1 MSLWLASRRGDLSG
15 AVDAARDVDAA
26 FEAQT
31 AGGMAHREEHRVAA
45 LLNLGVAEL
54 WGAAAGG
61 VAATT
66 SSRRSRWRAGS
77 GGPYLEN
84 VCLAFLALGAMLSDL
99 PLPAART
106 LADDAVAIA
115 DEHGWGRD
123 PIAAPAFVV
132 AGATLVWAGRWD
144 EAAHQLERARR
155 ALPAAGDP
163 NTELIIEHATG
174 LLHLGQGRSE
184 DALGAFR
191 AAERMQA
198 RLSEQHPFTLDLRSR
213 ILRTQVQMG
222 ETAAARAA
230 LAGMDEQT
238 RARAGMRIAAAAIE
252 LAEGTPQAAVDA
264 LAPVIDRSARALHPR
279 WTRIEALL
287 FDAAARERMGD
298 RRAAEDSLED
308 ALEVAEP
315 EGIILPFT
323 VAPVRGLLER
333 HPSHRTAHATLLSD
347 ILDVMAGGTRTRRD
361 EVASSAHELSDAE
374 LRVVRYLPTNLTA
387 PAIASEL
394 FLSPNT
400 VGTHLRHIYAKLGV
414 HSRSEA
420 VARARELGLLAP
432 SLRVR

>member
-1 MSLWLASRRGDLSG
+1 MSLWLASRRGDIG
-15 AVDAARDVDAA
+15 AAMDAARDLDAA
-26 FEAQT
+26 FEGHIV
-31 AGGMAHREEHRVAA
+31 GGIARREEHRVAA
-45 LLNLGVAEL
+45 LYNIGVAEL
-54 WGAAAGG
+54 WALRLDESRDHLEQALAL
-61 VAATT
+61 
-66 SSRRSRWRAGS
+66 SRRIGR
-77 GGPYLEN
+77 PYLET
-84 VCLAFLALGAMLSDL
+84 VCLAFLAIGATLSDL

-132 AGATLVWAGRWD
+132 AGATLVWAGRWT
-144 EAAHQLERARR
+144 EAEHQLERARR
-155 ALPAAGDP
+155 TLPAAGDP
-163 NTELIIEHATG
+163 NTELIIEHAAG
-174 LLHLGQGRSE
+174 LLRLGQGRLA
-184 DALGAFR
+184 DALAAFR

-198 RLSEQHPFTLDLRSR
+198 RLSEQHPFTLDVRSR
-213 ILRTQVQMG
+213 ILRTQVQIG
-222 ETAAARAA
+222 QTAAARAA
-230 LAGMDEQT
+230 LAEMDERT
-238 RARAGMRIAAAAIE
+238 RARAGMRITTAAIE
-252 LAEGTPQAAVDA
+252 LAEGRPEAAVDA
-264 LAPVIDRSARALHPR
+264 LGPVIGRSAPALHPR
-279 WTRIEALL
+279 WMRIEALL

-315 EGIILPFT
+315 EGIVLPFT
-323 VAPVRGLLER
+323 LTPIRGLLER

-347 ILDVMAGGTRTRRD
+347 ILDVLAGGPRTRRV
-361 EVASSAHELSDAE
+361 EPASSAHELSDAE
-374 LRVVRYLPTNLTA
+374 LRVVRYLPTNLTV